1 VHVEVEAN
9 GEFVKQPGVVGGVV
23 SISAA
28 GAKTLQNQ
36 GGLSQ
41 KLQICSKKRRAV
53 DSARRS
59 LTDGQARA
67 RAFER

>member
-23 SISAA
+23 SISPD
-28 GAKTLQNQ
+28 GAKTLQYQ
-36 GGLSQ
+36 RDLIQ

-53 DSARRS
+53 DSARRFFD
-59 LTDGQARA
+59 T
-67 RAFER
+67 